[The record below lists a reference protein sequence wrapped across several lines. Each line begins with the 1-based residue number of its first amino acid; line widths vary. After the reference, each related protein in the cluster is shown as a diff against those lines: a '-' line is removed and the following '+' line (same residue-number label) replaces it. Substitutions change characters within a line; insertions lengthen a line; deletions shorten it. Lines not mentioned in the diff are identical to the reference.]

1 MKRNGNPLTGNPLG
15 TPYLRYKKRIFEAE
29 KAGDY
34 RKVNSLCRLLVND
47 KRSLLYG
54 IYVVTKRNKGK
65 RTSGIDGKSIK
76 TDSERR
82 TLFYKLSDYKISLH
96 NPKPVCRIYIP
107 KKNNKTRP
115 LGIPSIIDRIYQE
128 ICKLALEPMWE
139 AKFGANSFGFRPLRG
154 TGDAIAKIHAHT
166 RGLKRL
172 YVFEGDFKS
181 CFDTLSHQHILD
193 KLGNF
198 PLKKVIK
205 KWLEAE
211 YLENDVFYRTRTG
224 TPQEGIISP

>member
-65 RTSGIDGKSIK
+65 RTSGIDSKSIK
-76 TDSERR
+76 TDSERM

-96 NPKPVCRIYIP
+96 NPKPVRRIYIP

-139 AKFGANSFGFRPLRG
+139 ANLERIVL
-154 TGDAIAKIHAHT
+154 
-166 RGLKRL
+166 
-172 YVFEGDFKS
+172 V
-181 CFDTLSHQHILD
+181 LD
-193 KLGNF
+193 LFVELVMLLQKYML
-198 PLKKVIK
+198 I
-205 KWLEAE
+205 
-211 YLENDVFYRTRTG
+211 
-224 TPQEGIISP
+224 QEV